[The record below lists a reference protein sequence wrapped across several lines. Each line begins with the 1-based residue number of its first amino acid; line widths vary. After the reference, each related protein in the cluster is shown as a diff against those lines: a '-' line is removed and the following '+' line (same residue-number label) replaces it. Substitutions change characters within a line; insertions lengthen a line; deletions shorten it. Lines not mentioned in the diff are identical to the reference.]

1 MTITIAFA
9 GKGGTGKTTIAALLT
24 NNLIQHVSG
33 PLLAIDADPSTNLH
47 LALGL
52 PMPATVGD
60 IREDM
65 ADNDASSQL
74 GIGISRV
81 DYLKREIHMVLEEG
95 EKIDLLAMG
104 RPEGQGCY
112 CAANHMLRSIID
124 DLAGNYQVLIID
136 NEAGMEHISR
146 RTTRDVDVLIIVTD
160 PTLRGVKAAESI
172 LEMSRDLEINVD
184 RRILILNRV
193 VGELPQPLQEAIDNM
208 DVELGAVVP
217 ADPKINELDA
227 LGQPLINLNGEAPA
241 QREISKL
248 TDKLLETLL
257 RIPTGG

>member
-1 MTITIAFA
+1 MTKTIAFA

-24 NNLIQHVSG
+24 NNLVQRIKG

-65 ADNDASSQL
+65 ADSGADSQL
-74 GIGISRV
+74 GVGISRL
-81 DYLKREIHMVLEEG
+81 DYLRREIQMVLEEG

-112 CAANHMLRSIID
+112 CAANHLLRSIID
-124 DLAGNYQVLIID
+124 GLAGNYEMLVID

-146 RTTRDVDVLIIVTD
+146 RTTRDVDILFIITD
-160 PTLRGVKAAESI
+160 PTLRGMKAAESI
-172 LEMSRDLEINVD
+172 LEMSRDLEINIHH
-184 RRILILNRV
+184 RMLILNRV
-193 VGELPQPLQEAIDNM
+193 AGELPEPLQEAIDKM
-208 DVELGAVVP
+208 DVEVGAVIP
-217 ADPKINELDA
+217 ADPQINELDA
-227 LGQPLINLNGEAPA
+227 LGKPLINLNGESPA
-241 QREISKL
+241 QREIRKL
-248 TDKLLETLL
+248 TEKLFEVL
-257 RIPTGG
+257 

>member
-1 MTITIAFA
+1 MTKTIAFA

-24 NNLIQHVSG
+24 NNLIQRTRG
-33 PLLAIDADPSTNLH
+33 PLLAIDADPATNLH

-65 ADNDASSQL
+65 ADSGADSQL
-74 GIGISRV
+74 GVGISRL
-81 DYLKREIHMVLEEG
+81 DYLRREIQMVLEEG

-112 CAANHMLRSIID
+112 CAANHLLRSIID
-124 DLAGNYQVLIID
+124 DLAGNYQLLVID

-146 RTTRDVDVLIIVTD
+146 RTTRDVDVLFIITD
-160 PTLRGVKAAESI
+160 PTLRGMKAAESI
-172 LEMSRDLEINVD
+172 LEMSRDLEINIHQ
-184 RRILILNRV
+184 RMLILNRV
-193 VGELPQPLQEAIDNM
+193 VGDLPAPLQEAVDKL
-208 DVELGAVVP
+208 DVEVGAVIP

-227 LGQPLINLNGEAPA
+227 LGKPLINLNGESPA
-241 QREISKL
+241 QREIEKL
-248 TDKLLETLL
+248 TDKLLEVL
-257 RIPTGG
+257 

>member
-1 MTITIAFA
+1 MTKTIAFA

-24 NNLIQHVSG
+24 NNLLQRIKG
-33 PLLAIDADPSTNLH
+33 PLLAIDADPATNLH

-65 ADNDASSQL
+65 ADNNASSQL
-74 GIGISRV
+74 GVGISRL
-81 DYLKREIHMVLEEG
+81 DYLRLEIQMVLEEG

-124 DLAGNYQVLIID
+124 DLAGNYHWLVID

-146 RTTRDVDVLIIVTD
+146 RTTRDVDVLFIITD
-160 PTLRGVKAAESI
+160 PTLRGMNAAESI
-172 LEMSRDLEINVD
+172 LEMSRDLEINIH
-184 RRILILNRV
+184 RRFLILNRV
-193 VGELPQPLQEAIDNM
+193 VGDLPEPLQEAIDKL
-208 DVELGAVVP
+208 DVEIGAVIP

-227 LGQPLINLNGEAPA
+227 IGKPLINLNGESPA
-241 QREISKL
+241 QREINKL
-248 TDKLLETLL
+248 TDKLLETL
-257 RIPTGG
+257 

>member
-1 MTITIAFA
+1 MTRTIAFA
-9 GKGGTGKTTIAALLT
+9 GKGGTGKTTIASLLT
-24 NNLIQHVSG
+24 NSLMQHIKG

-65 ADNDASSQL
+65 ADGDADSSL
-74 GIGISRV
+74 GVGISRL
-81 DYLKREIHMVLEEG
+81 DYLKREIQMVLEEG

-124 DLAGNYQVLIID
+124 DLAGHYRWLVID

-146 RTTRDVDVLIIVTD
+146 RTTRDVDVLLIITD
-160 PTLRGVKAAESI
+160 PTLRGVKAAQSI
-172 LEMSRDLEINVD
+172 LEMSRDLEVNVHN
-184 RRILILNRV
+184 RMLIINRV
-193 VGELPQPLQEAIDNM
+193 AGELPEPLQEAIDQM
-208 DVELGAVVP
+208 EVELGAVIP
-217 ADPKINELDA
+217 ADPEINELDA
-227 LGQPLINLNGEAPA
+227 LGKPLIRLTGESPA
-241 QREISKL
+241 QREINKL
-248 TDKLLETLL
+248 TEKLLEKM
-257 RIPTGG
+257 

>member
-1 MTITIAFA
+1 MTKTVAFA

-24 NNLIQHVSG
+24 NNLVQRIKG

-65 ADNDASSQL
+65 ADTDAASTL
-74 GIGISRV
+74 GVGISRI
-81 DYLKREIHMVLEEG
+81 DYLTREIHMVLEEG

-112 CAANHMLRSIID
+112 CAANHMLRTIID
-124 DLAGNYQVLIID
+124 DLARNYRMLIID

-146 RTTRDVDVLIIVTD
+146 RTTRDVDVLVIVTD

-172 LEMSRDLEINVD
+172 LELSHELEINVHH
-184 RRILILNRV
+184 RVLVLNRV
-193 VGELPQPLQEAIDNM
+193 VGELPQPLQEAIDQM
-208 DVELGAVVP
+208 DIELGAMIP
-217 ADPKINELDA
+217 ADPAINELDA
-227 LGQPLINLNGEAPA
+227 VGKPLINLNGDSPV
-241 QREISKL
+241 QREIDKL
-248 TDKLLETLL
+248 TEKLLES
-257 RIPTGG
+257 I

>member
-1 MTITIAFA
+1 MTKTIAFA

-24 NNLIQHVSG
+24 NNLIQRIKG
-33 PLLAIDADPSTNLH
+33 PLLVIDADPSTNLH

-65 ADNDASSQL
+65 ATTDASSQL
-74 GIGISRV
+74 GVAISRL
-81 DYLKREIHMVLEEG
+81 DYLRREIQMVLEEG

-124 DLAGNYQVLIID
+124 DLAGNYQMLVVD

-146 RTTRDVDVLIIVTD
+146 RTTRDVDMLLIITD
-160 PTLRGVKAAESI
+160 PTLRGLKAAESI
-172 LEMSRDLEINVD
+172 LEMSRDLEINIHH
-184 RRILILNRV
+184 RMLILNRV
-193 VGELPQPLQEAIDNM
+193 IGELPEPLQEAIDNM
-208 DVELGAVVP
+208 DVEIGAVIP

-227 LGQPLINLNGEAPA
+227 LGKPLINLNGDSPA
-241 QREISKL
+241 QREVSKL
-248 TDKLLETLL
+248 TDIVLEAL
-257 RIPTGG
+257 

>member
-1 MTITIAFA
+1 MTKTIAFA

-24 NNLIQHVSG
+24 NNLLQHIRG

-65 ADNDASSQL
+65 ADSGPGSQL
-74 GIGISRV
+74 GVGISRL
-81 DYLKREIHMVLEEG
+81 DYLRREIQMVLEEG

-112 CAANHMLRSIID
+112 CAANHLLRSIID
-124 DLAGNYQVLIID
+124 ELAGNYRMLVID

-146 RTTRDVDVLIIVTD
+146 RTTRDVDVLFIITD
-160 PTLRGVKAAESI
+160 PTLRGLKAAESI
-172 LEMSRDLEINVD
+172 LEMSRDLEINIHK
-184 RRILILNRV
+184 RMLILNRV
-193 VGELPQPLQEAIDNM
+193 VGDLPQPLQEAVDQL
-208 DVELGAVVP
+208 DVEVGAVIP

-227 LGQPLINLNGEAPA
+227 LGKPLINLNGESPA
-241 QREISKL
+241 QREVSKL
-248 TDKLLETLL
+248 TNKLLEL
-257 RIPTGG
+257 I

>member
-1 MTITIAFA
+1 
-9 GKGGTGKTTIAALLT
+9 
-24 NNLIQHVSG
+24 
-33 PLLAIDADPSTNLH
+33 LLAIDADPSTNLH

-65 ADNDASSQL
+65 ADSGPGSQL
-74 GIGISRV
+74 GVGISRL
-81 DYLKREIHMVLEEG
+81 DYLRREIQMVLEEG

-112 CAANHMLRSIID
+112 CAANHLLRSIID
-124 DLAGNYQVLIID
+124 ELAGNYQLLVID

-146 RTTRDVDVLIIVTD
+146 RTTRDVDVLFIITD
-160 PTLRGVKAAESI
+160 PTLRGMKAAESI
-172 LEMSRDLEINVD
+172 LEMSRDLEINIHK
-184 RRILILNRV
+184 RLLILNRV
-193 VGELPQPLQEAIDNM
+193 AGDLPQPLQEAIDQL
-208 DVELGAVVP
+208 DVEVGAVIP

-227 LGQPLINLNGEAPA
+227 LGKPLINLNGESPA

-248 TDKLLETLL
+248 ADRLLEL
-257 RIPTGG
+257 I

>member
-1 MTITIAFA
+1 MTKTIAFA

-24 NNLIQHVSG
+24 NNLLQRIKG
-33 PLLAIDADPSTNLH
+33 PLLAIDADPATNLH

-65 ADNDASSQL
+65 ADNNASSQL
-74 GIGISRV
+74 GVGISRL
-81 DYLKREIHMVLEEG
+81 DYLRREIRMVLEEG

-112 CAANHMLRSIID
+112 CAANHLLRSIID
-124 DLAGNYQVLIID
+124 DLAGKYQWLVID

-146 RTTRDVDVLIIVTD
+146 RTTRDVDVLFIITD
-160 PTLRGVKAAESI
+160 PTLRGMKAAESI
-172 LEMSRDLEINVD
+172 LEMSRDLEINIHHRMLV
-184 RRILILNRV
+184 LNRV
-193 VGELPQPLQEAIDNM
+193 VGDLPEPLQEAIDKL
-208 DVELGAVVP
+208 DVEIGAVIP

-227 LGQPLINLNGEAPA
+227 LGKPLINLNGESPA

-248 TDKLLETLL
+248 TDKLLEVL
-257 RIPTGG
+257 

>member
-1 MTITIAFA
+1 MTKTIAFA

-24 NNLIQHVSG
+24 NNLLQRIKG
-33 PLLAIDADPSTNLH
+33 PLLAIDADPATNLH

-65 ADNDASSQL
+65 ADNNASSQL
-74 GIGISRV
+74 GVGISRL
-81 DYLKREIHMVLEEG
+81 DYLRLEIQMVLEEG

-124 DLAGNYQVLIID
+124 DLAGNYQWLVID

-146 RTTRDVDVLIIVTD
+146 RTTRDVDVLFIITD
-160 PTLRGVKAAESI
+160 PTLRGMNAAESI
-172 LEMSRDLEINVD
+172 LEMSRDLEINIH
-184 RRILILNRV
+184 RRFLILNRV
-193 VGELPQPLQEAIDNM
+193 VGDLPEPLQEAIDKL
-208 DVELGAVVP
+208 DVEIGAVIP

-227 LGQPLINLNGEAPA
+227 IGKPLINLNGESPA
-241 QREISKL
+241 QREIDKL
-248 TDKLLETLL
+248 TDKLLETL
-257 RIPTGG
+257 

>member
-1 MTITIAFA
+1 MTKTIAFA

-24 NNLIQHVSG
+24 NNLVQSVSG

-65 ADNDASSQL
+65 ADSGPGSQL
-74 GIGISRV
+74 GVGISRL
-81 DYLKREIHMVLEEG
+81 DYLRREIQMVLEEG

-112 CAANHMLRSIID
+112 CAANHLLRSIID
-124 DLAGNYQVLIID
+124 ELAGNYQLLVID

-146 RTTRDVDVLIIVTD
+146 RTTRDVDVLFIITD
-160 PTLRGVKAAESI
+160 PTLRGMKAAESI
-172 LEMSRDLEINVD
+172 LEMSRDLEINIHK
-184 RRILILNRV
+184 RLLILNRV
-193 VGELPQPLQEAIDNM
+193 AGDLPQPLQEAIDQL
-208 DVELGAVVP
+208 DVEVGAVIP

-227 LGQPLINLNGEAPA
+227 LGKPLINLNGESPA

-248 TDKLLETLL
+248 ADRLLEL
-257 RIPTGG
+257 I

>member
-1 MTITIAFA
+1 MTKTIAFA

-24 NNLIQHVSG
+24 NNIVQRIKG

-65 ADNDASSQL
+65 ADSGADSQL
-74 GIGISRV
+74 GVGISRL
-81 DYLKREIHMVLEEG
+81 DYLRREIQMVLEEG

-112 CAANHMLRSIID
+112 CAANHLLRSIID
-124 DLAGNYQVLIID
+124 GLAGNYEMLVID

-146 RTTRDVDVLIIVTD
+146 RTTRDVDILFIITD
-160 PTLRGVKAAESI
+160 PTLRGMKAAESI
-172 LEMSRDLEINVD
+172 LEMSRDLEINIHH
-184 RRILILNRV
+184 RMLILNRV
-193 VGELPQPLQEAIDNM
+193 AGELPEPLQEAIDEM
-208 DVELGAVVP
+208 DVEVGAVIP
-217 ADPKINELDA
+217 ADPQINELDA
-227 LGQPLINLNGEAPA
+227 LGKPLINLNGESPA
-241 QREISKL
+241 QREIRKL
-248 TDKLLETLL
+248 TEKLFEVL
-257 RIPTGG
+257 

>member
-1 MTITIAFA
+1 MTKTIAFA

-24 NNLIQHVSG
+24 NNLLQRIKG
-33 PLLAIDADPSTNLH
+33 PLLAIDADPATNLH

-65 ADNDASSQL
+65 ADNNASSQL
-74 GIGISRV
+74 GVGISRL
-81 DYLKREIHMVLEEG
+81 DYLRLEIQMVLEEG

-124 DLAGNYQVLIID
+124 DLAGNYQWLVID

-146 RTTRDVDVLIIVTD
+146 RTTRDVDVLFIITD
-160 PTLRGVKAAESI
+160 PTLRGMKAAESI
-172 LEMSRDLEINVD
+172 LEMSRDLEINIH
-184 RRILILNRV
+184 RRFLILNRV
-193 VGELPQPLQEAIDNM
+193 VGDLPEPLQEAIDKL
-208 DVELGAVVP
+208 DVEIGAVIP

-227 LGQPLINLNGEAPA
+227 IGKPLINLNGESPA
-241 QREISKL
+241 QREIDKL
-248 TDKLLETLL
+248 TDKLLETL
-257 RIPTGG
+257 

>member
-1 MTITIAFA
+1 MTKTIAFA

-24 NNLIQHVSG
+24 NDLIQRITG
-33 PLLAIDADPSTNLH
+33 PLLAIDADPATNLH

-65 ADNDASSQL
+65 ADSGADSQL
-74 GIGISRV
+74 GIGISRL
-81 DYLKREIHMVLEEG
+81 DYLRREIQMVLEEG

-112 CAANHMLRSIID
+112 CAANHLLRSIID
-124 DLAGNYQVLIID
+124 DLAGNYQMLVID

-146 RTTRDVDVLIIVTD
+146 RTTRDVDVLFIITD
-160 PTLRGVKAAESI
+160 PTLRGMKAAESI
-172 LEMSRDLEINVD
+172 LEMSRDLEINIH
-184 RRILILNRV
+184 RRLLILNRV
-193 VGELPQPLQEAIDNM
+193 VGELAQPLQEAIDNM
-208 DVELGAVVP
+208 DVEIGAVIP

-227 LGQPLINLNGEAPA
+227 LGKALTNLNGDSPA

-248 TDKLLETLL
+248 TDKLLEIL
-257 RIPTGG
+257 